1 MKKNLIAVLA
11 IAALISASSCKKSED
26 ATCTL
31 SAATLVGTYKITSS
45 KLNGV
50 DAFFINS
57 SMWER
62 WYIYT

>member
-57 SMWER
+57 SM
-62 WYIYT
+62 